1 MIFNVEEPTL
11 LRAFDTSTRRT
22 AILSM
27 MNEMGMMEDMELIA
41 QCMSM
46 VKKLEN
52 VSDEEFAAVDFTVY
66 DDDGDGQND
75 EPDADPIKNDTGKRK
90 EAAHE

>member
-1 MIFNVEEPTL
+1 MIFNVEETTL

-22 AILSM
+22 AVLSI
-27 MNEMGMMEDMELIA
+27 MNKMGMMEDMELIA
-41 QCMSM
+41 QCLSM

-52 VSDEEFAAVDFTVY
+52 VSDEDFAVVDFTVY
-66 DDDGDGQND
+66 DEGDGQND
-75 EPDADPIKNDTGKRK
+75 EPDADLIPDDTGKRK